1 MTIQIT
7 ANTAIRFIQREQVN
21 SIMKRGVQKIRHTY
35 VYKKRYK
42 MTVQKKRLC
51 VRIVERGMMPEI
63 VCGIMNR
70 SVHKKQQQALQ
81 LYQKWSWKLHQ
92 PNALKN

>member
-1 MTIQIT
+1 MLNLLLPATNVIIVPKLLQPDL
-7 ANTAIRFIQREQVN
+7 ANG
-21 SIMKRGVQKIRHTY
+21 IMKKNAKICI
-35 VYKKRYK
+35 
-42 MTVQKKRLC
+42 QKKC
-51 VRIVERGMMPEI
+51 IHVQIVEKNMMPEI